1 MTNQHYSF
9 RISPAAVE
17 DGDVSR
23 PLVVLLGWYGA
34 ADKHLAKY
42 SRRLAGHGYSSVR
55 GVMSGTAVFMP
66 LMWPRVS
73 FARALLE
80 FLCGVGGPEQRFVFF
95 VFSNGG
101 AFPLEQIDVLLQ
113 QQRFQHLRSRIT
125 GVIFD
130 SAPCYMHPLTGAA
143 AISIGRSLPV
153 RLLAALLFFG
163 LVLLG
168 CFVAPLRPW
177 QYWRSMR
184 QLGMGGGRCL
194 YLYSADDP
202 LCDAAKL
209 DELVAARQRQYGA
222 AVTAKKW
229 QHSKHVGHLLCHA
242 EEYMAEVLRFLCS
255 SGQQEAAKV

>member
-1 MTNQHYSF
+1 MASQNYSF
-9 RISPAAVE
+9 RISPAAL
-17 DGDVSR
+17 DNGDVSR

-34 ADKHLAKY
+34 SDKHLAKY
-42 SRRLAGHGYSSVR
+42 SRLLAGHGYGSVR
-55 GVMSGTAVFMP
+55 GTMSGAAIFLP
-66 LMWPRVS
+66 LMWPRVA
-73 FARALLE
+73 FATALLE
-80 FLCGVGGPEQRFVFF
+80 LLDGLGEEQQLVFY

-101 AFPLEQIDVLLQ
+101 AFPLEQVDALLQ
-113 QQRFQHLRSRIT
+113 QQRFSHLSSRIA

-130 SAPCYMHPLTGAA
+130 SAPCYMHPTTGAE
-143 AISIGRSLPV
+143 AIGIGCNLPV
-153 RLLAALLFFG
+153 RVLAWLLFYA

-184 QLGMGGGRCL
+184 QLRMAGGRCL

-209 DELVAARQRQYGA
+209 DELVAARKQQYGA
-222 AVTAKKW
+222 AVAAKKW

-242 EEYMAEVLRFLCS
+242 DEYTKEVLQFLS
-255 SGQQEAAKV
+255 SVSQQELAD